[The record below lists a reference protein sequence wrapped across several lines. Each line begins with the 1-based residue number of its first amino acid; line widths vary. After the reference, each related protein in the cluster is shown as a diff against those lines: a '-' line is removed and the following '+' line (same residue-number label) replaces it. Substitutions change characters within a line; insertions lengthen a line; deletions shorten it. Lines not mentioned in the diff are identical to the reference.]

1 MTDNIQDRIIKLAKK
16 SKSFKISDIVTRLRV
31 SRQYGSRVIAAMIAK
46 GELIKAGEH
55 NQTHYA
61 LPNNVKF
68 LGQHIARKFVNG
80 NLAEH
85 EVLNEITRDAPY
97 IYSGNDNA
105 RSIFDYAF
113 SEMLNNAIEHS
124 ISEKIN
130 IDVNTLDGSVTFHIR
145 DFGIGVFRNVMSK
158 RKLQSEMDAA
168 LELLKGK
175 ITTAPQA
182 HSGEGIFF
190 TSKIA
195 DIFILESYDLRLKV
209 DNTIGDIFLEEVKPS
224 QKGTSVIFQINK
236 NSKKHLSQIFEQ
248 FQTDPSEYAF
258 DKTEYKVKLYTLGT
272 IYVSRSQARR
282 LMSGLDK
289 FKKIVLDFEDVPT
302 VGQGFADEIFRV
314 FKLQHPK
321 IELEPINMNKTV
333 EFMVGRVA
341 KK

>member
-1 MTDNIQDRIIKLAKK
+1 MTTIHDRILDSAKRK
-16 SKSFKISDIVTRLRV
+16 KSFKISELTDSLKV
-31 SRQYGSRVIAAMIAK
+31 SRQYLNAIIGPMIK
-46 GELIKAGEH
+46 NGELIKSGETS
-55 NQTHYA
+55 QTRYA
-61 LPNNVKF
+61 LPSNLKF
-68 LGQHIARKFVNG
+68 LGQHIARKFVNS

-85 EVLNEITRDAPY
+85 EVLDEITRDAPY

-124 ISEKIN
+124 LSEKIN

-145 DFGIGVFRNVMSK
+145 DFGIGVFRNVAQK
-158 RKLQSEMDAA
+158 RNLDSEMDAA

-195 DIFILESYDLRLKV
+195 DVFILESYDLRLKV

-248 FQTDPSEYAF
+248 FQIDPSEYAF

-302 VGQGFADEIFRV
+302 VGQGFADEVFRV
-314 FKLQHPK
+314 FQLQHPK
-321 IELEPINMNKTV
+321 IEIEPINMNKTV
-333 EFMVGRVA
+333 GFMVGRVA